1 MMASQFKLRWPVD
14 NPRITQYFGENPQI
28 YNKFNM
34 AGHEGMDFGIAVGT
48 NLYACADGTV
58 ADARTDTGHPYGI
71 FVRINHPF
79 EGSTYQT
86 IYAHM
91 SKVMV
96 SKDQPVKAGEVI
108 GLSGN
113 TGHSFGPHLHFTL
126 KLIGAQTPG
135 YPAGVVDPNPYFQE
149 SEPLE
154 PSDLTIYVADRVR
167 LRSGPTTASAHLA
180 WMDAG
185 EALTVLGD
193 ADKARANVGQEGQ
206 WIPVRR
212 ADGTDGYTAAW
223 YLQLKPAGPA
233 PAAPTPAP
241 KPTPKPEPAPAPA
254 GALTV
259 YATQALN
266 IRKGASTG
274 TERVAIA
281 LPNDPLTVAGDAN
294 AARAMIGDRGEW
306 LQVRLPDE
314 SKGYAAAWY
323 VQTKP
328 GPEPGLLL
336 TVGPTEDMNM
346 RELPTTSARLVGRL
360 MQNTPLTVHDDPTR
374 AKALVGRQGEWL
386 YVETPEKQRGWVAAW
401 YVQVRPP
408 SFAAPDLPPAPTE
421 PVVVFATE
429 ALHVHRGLS
438 LDTDRVAVV
447 LPHEPLTTLGDPRA
461 ALSRLGQP
469 GEWLEVRLPD
479 ESKGYIPAWLAQ
491 TEPGFEPAM
500 LLTVYPLTDMEMCRW
515 PSVSAKRFGQL
526 TRGTP
531 LTVHDDLERAEV
543 LVGRHDEWLYVV
555 TEEGERGW
563 VPAWYTAAE

>member
-1 MMASQFKLRWPVD
+1 MTTQFKLRWPVD

-28 YNKFNM
+28 YNRFNM
-34 AGHEGMDFGIAVGT
+34 PGHEGMDFGIAIGT
-48 NLYACADGTV
+48 NLYACADGAV
-58 ADARTDTGHPYGI
+58 ADVRTDTGHPYGI
-71 FVRINHPF
+71 FVRINHSF
-79 EGSTYQT
+79 GDSTYQT

-91 SKVMV
+91 SKAMV
-96 SKDQPVKAGEVI
+96 SKGQSVKAGDVI

-126 KLIGAQTPG
+126 KLTGAQTPG
-135 YPAGVVDPNPYFQE
+135 YPAGVVDPNPYFQP

-167 LRSGPTTASAHLA
+167 LRSGPTTASTHLA

-185 EALTVLGD
+185 EALVVLGD
-193 ADKARANVGQEGQ
+193 ADKARAQVGQEGQ

-212 ADGTDGYTAAW
+212 ANGMDGYTAAW
-223 YLQLKPAGPA
+223 YLQLKSAGPA
-233 PAAPTPAP
+233 PS
-241 KPTPKPEPAPAPA
+241 TPKPEPEPAPA

-266 IRKGASTG
+266 IRKGASVG
-274 TERVAIA
+274 TARVAIA
-281 LPNDPLTVAGDAN
+281 LPNDPLTVAGDAS

-306 LQVRLPDE
+306 LQVRLPSG

-323 VQTKP
+323 VQAKP
-328 GPEPGLLL
+328 GAEPGLLL
-336 TVGPTEDMNM
+336 TVAPTEDMNM
-346 RELPTTSARLVGRL
+346 RERPTTVAGLVGRIL
-360 MQNTPLTVHDDPTR
+360 QNTLLTVHDDPTR
-374 AKALVGRQGEWL
+374 AGALVGRQGEWL

-401 YVQVRPP
+401 YVQSRPA
-408 SFAAPDLPPAPTE
+408 SFAAPELPPAPTE
-421 PVVVFATE
+421 PVVVYATE
-429 ALHVHRGLS
+429 TLHVHRGLS
-438 LDTDRVAVV
+438 LDTNRVAIV
-447 LPHEPLTTLGDPRA
+447 LPHEALTTLGDPRA
-461 ALSRLGQP
+461 ALSRLGQK

-491 TEPGFEPAM
+491 TEAGFEPAL
-500 LLTVYPLTDMEMCRW
+500 LLTVSPLVDIEMFRW

-526 TRGTP
+526 ARGTS

-543 LVGRHDEWLYVV
+543 LVGRYDEWLYVA

-563 VPAWYTAAE
+563 VPAWYVSEE